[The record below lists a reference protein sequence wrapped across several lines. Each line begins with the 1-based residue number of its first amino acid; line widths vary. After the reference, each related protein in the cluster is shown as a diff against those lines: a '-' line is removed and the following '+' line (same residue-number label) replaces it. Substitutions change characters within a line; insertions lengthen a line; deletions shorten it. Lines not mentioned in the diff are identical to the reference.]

1 VQDYLTSLRVQ
12 MAPITRGH
20 CDHTRAE
27 TGYQPSRALQHLIKV
42 RNARCTAPGCGQPA
56 SRCDL
61 DHTVAW
67 DQGGITCEC
76 DLAPLC
82 RHHHRCKQSQGWKL
96 EQPSPGV
103 LRWRTPAGR
112 SYTTTPTVYAG

>member
-1 VQDYLTSLRVQ
+1 
-12 MAPITRGH
+12 
-20 CDHTRAE
+20 
-27 TGYQPSRALQHLIKV
+27 
-42 RNARCTAPGCGQPA
+42 
-56 SRCDL
+56 L

-67 DQGGITCEC
+67 DQGGMTCEC

-103 LRWRTPAGR
+103 MVWRTPAGR
-112 SYTTTPTVYAG
+112 RYTTTPTTYPV